1 MYICCVIATW
11 QISFTT
17 GTPSQDYVLCSSQ
30 KIACEKR
37 GEQLMCTIARHLDKR
52 VGYSCQ
58 PWLAIDIADRY
69 FAATYRAWFSTSI
82 NPPQNG
88 SSSNPLILFQEV
100 DRITYMNDFNHSRID
115 QLKNR
120 LSRWIAGS
128 ALTSGNI
135 ADLLAEIAAAPVPAF
150 RPQLWKIDLRN
161 IHISR
166 LINLGQF
173 PDEYQVRDLIQAE
186 IEVLVP

>member
-1 MYICCVIATW
+1 M
-11 QISFTT
+11 S
-17 GTPSQDYVLCSSQ
+17 
-30 KIACEKR
+30 
-37 GEQLMCTIARHLDKR
+37 TIARHLGKSN
-52 VGYSCQ
+52 GYSCQ

-69 FAATYRAWFSTSI
+69 FAATYRAWFSTCI

-88 SSSNPLILFQEV
+88 SSSNPVILFQEL

-115 QLKNR
+115 QLKTR

-128 ALTSGNI
+128 ALTSSNI

-150 RPQLWKIDLRN
+150 RPQLWRIDLRN

-173 PDEYQVRDLIQAE
+173 PDEYQVRDLIRAE